1 MKKSFC
7 AFCILAL
14 LAMNITMAVGVANTE
29 WCAARWAERVS
40 SYEEV
45 RQLNRELYVSN
56 QYSSH
61 LVEGV
66 RMLAVENGLLCERDI
81 AAAKVVMQYEEENRR
96 LKTSLG
102 DACKRLEEQIDQI
115 NTLMDEVEN
124 LRWQI
129 KVLED
134 AIARSNEEEPP
145 ATDETVSPTRTL

>member
-45 RQLNRELYVSN
+45 RQLNRELYTAN

-66 RMLAVENGLLCERDI
+66 RMLAVENGLLCERDK
-81 AAAKVVMQYEEENRR
+81 AATEAVLQYEEENRR
-96 LKTSLG
+96 LKAALG
-102 DACKRLEEQIDQI
+102 DACKRLEEQVEQI
-115 NTLMDEVEN
+115 NTLLDEVEN
-124 LRWQI
+124 LRWQVG
-129 KVLED
+129 VLENALNRAED
-134 AIARSNEEEPP
+134 PP
-145 ATDETVSPTRTL
+145 APSM